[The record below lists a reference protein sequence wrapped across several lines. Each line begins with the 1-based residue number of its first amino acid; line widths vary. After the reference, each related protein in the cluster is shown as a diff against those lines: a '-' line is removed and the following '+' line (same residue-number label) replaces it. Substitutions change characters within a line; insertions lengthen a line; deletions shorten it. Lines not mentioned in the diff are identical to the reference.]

1 MLAVND
7 DKRRSL
13 LYAIGQCKVNI
24 FFCHDLLAVKACLV
38 QIAVHY
44 AAVGAVF
51 ACKEDLALAGRVF
64 AELLL
69 NGRLLLGLC
78 LGVQGTLVLK
88 DGGSDVILL
97 ALLILLSFACVPVLH
112 RTVVAGYTAVNF
124 GALTA
129 LGTDKLLA
137 GEVAVIFAYGV
148 GRTYGVVRQLVILG
162 YLADKVC
169 GCFPIGQLLAEECV
183 EYSAG
188 CVKRL
193 ELVLNIEG

>member
-38 QIAVHY
+38 QIAVDD

-51 ACKEDLALAGRVF
+51 AREEDLALAGRVL

-78 LGVQGTLVLK
+78 LGVQGAFVLQ

-112 RTVVAGYTAVNF
+112 RTVVAGDTAVNF
-124 GALTA
+124 SALTA
-129 LGTDKLLA
+129 LGTGKLLA
-137 GEVAVIFAYGV
+137 GEVAVILADGV
-148 GRTYGVVRQLVILG
+148 GRAYGVVRQLVILG

-183 EYSAG
+183 NAPL
-188 CVKRL
+188 KI
-193 ELVLNIEG
+193 NF